1 MPAYIFSK
9 SKPHQGEPSMSG
21 QINAFEM
28 AQKQFDG
35 VAEILKLDPGVR
47 EVLRWP
53 MREYSFRIP
62 IRMDD
67 GTTRVFQGFR
77 VQHNDA
83 RGPNKGGIRFHPAE
97 TFDTVRAL
105 ATWMTWKCAVADIP
119 LGGGKGGVICDPSSL
134 SSNEKEQ
141 ICRGWVDVM
150 WKNIGPRN
158 DVPAPDVGTTP
169 QMMGWMMDEYSR
181 LVGQYTPGVFTG
193 KPLGGGGSEGR
204 TEATGYGVIYT
215 VREALKYLKMDSK
228 KAVAAIEG
236 FGNVAQYAAIGFIE
250 QLGGKVACVS
260 CWDRHEKKS
269 FTYSHKQGV
278 DPRFLLT
285 IVDQYGTIDKKAA
298 EEAGYVI
305 EDGDAWIT
313 KEADVLIPAAI
324 EGHVNAESI
333 QKMSSRIRVVAEGAN
348 GPCTPEAD
356 DFFKKNKIFNIP
368 DFLCNAGGV
377 TTSYFEQVQNDM
389 NYYWTK
395 NEVLERLD
403 TKMTNA
409 FHGVLETSEK
419 EGVYM
424 RDAAYMVAI
433 TRVVKAMELRGWLNA
448 SW

>member
-1 MPAYIFSK
+1 MPA
-9 SKPHQGEPSMSG
+9 

-35 VAEILKLDPGVR
+35 VAKLLNLDPQVA

-62 IRMDD
+62 VRMDD
-67 GTTRVFQGFR
+67 GTLRVFQGFR
-77 VQHNDA
+77 IQHNDA

-97 TFDTVRAL
+97 TLDTVRAL

-119 LGGGKGGVICDPSSL
+119 LGGGKGGVIVDPATL
-134 SSNEKEQ
+134 SVGEKERL
-141 ICRGWVDVM
+141 CRGWVQKM
-150 WKNIGPRN
+150 WKNIGPRQ

-169 QMMGWMMDEYSR
+169 QMMSWMMDEYSK
-181 LVGQYTPGVFTG
+181 LCGQYTPGVFTG

-215 VREALKYLKMDSK
+215 VREAMKHLKMDPK
-228 KAVAAIEG
+228 KCVAALEG
-236 FGNVAQYAAIGFIE
+236 FGNVSQYAAVAFIE
-250 QLGGKVACVS
+250 ILGGKVACVS
-260 CWDRHEKKS
+260 CWDRNDKTS
-269 FTYSHKQGV
+269 YTYSHKDGI

-285 IVDQYGTIDKKAA
+285 IVDQYGTIDKKKAQA
-298 EEAGYVI
+298 AGYLI

-324 EGHVNAESI
+324 EGHVNGDTVKKIS
-333 QKMSSRIRVVAEGAN
+333 KRIKIVAEGAN

-356 DFFKKNKIFNIP
+356 EYLKKNGIFDIP

-377 TTSYFEQVQNDM
+377 TCSYFESVQNDM
-389 NYYWTK
+389 NFYWTK
-395 NEVLERLD
+395 EETLDRLD
-403 TKMTNA
+403 VKMTQA
-409 FHGVLETSEK
+409 FHGVLDMSLDHK
-419 EGVYM
+419 VYM

-433 TRVVKAMELRGWLNA
+433 DRVVKAMQLRGWV
-448 SW
+448 